1 MIGELYQTKLRKYL
15 METRNFEFIG
25 IQKELVMRAK
35 EKKY

>member
-15 METRNFEFIG
+15 MKLEILNLVG
-25 IQKELVMRAK
+25 IQKELVMQAK